1 MPKINVYLPDD
12 LAETVKDLN
21 IPVSAICQRALEGSI
36 KRITSIRALTIQDLT
51 EGTPRTEQLTQR
63 LVSAI
68 RQGAQGAFGPQ
79 VTTADLAMGLV
90 REGGNLALEVL
101 RAIDIE
107 PATLPSSL
115 LAPNKANVPVE
126 GFASDAAN
134 ALELAVIEAIAL
146 GHNYVGCEHLLLG
159 LIAEPDGPGGQVLRE
174 RGAELKSTRRAVQT
188 ALAGIVHVK
197 KAQQSTPD
205 AAKIL
210 EMVMSRLARL
220 EQHVGIG

>member
-36 KRITSIRALTIQDLT
+36 KRITSIRRLSIEDLT
-51 EGTPRTEQLTQR
+51 GDSSRTEQFTQR
-63 LVSAI
+63 ALSAI
-68 RQGAQGAFGPQ
+68 RQGAQGAFGPHA
-79 VTTADLAMGLV
+79 TSADLVMGMV

-101 RAIDIE
+101 RAIDID
-107 PATLPSSL
+107 PATLPSEL
-115 LAPNKANVPVE
+115 LAEQKPHVPVE

-134 ALELAVIEAIAL
+134 ALELAVVEAIAL

-159 LIAEPDGPGGQVLRE
+159 IIAEPDGLGGQVLRE
-174 RGAELKSTRRAVQT
+174 RGADLKSTRRAVQT

-197 KAQQSTPD
+197 KAQAAPD
-205 AAKIL
+205 AAKAL
-210 EMVMSRLARL
+210 EMIMARLARL